1 MVLVVEVVW
10 EDSPASV
17 LKVVSVVLVFVVVTP
32 ASVVTEVSVL
42 KDTLV
47 LPLKDTKPRAMAA
60 STTPEAT
67 IAIIFFL
74 LIFFS
79 FLRSL
84 PLKNFFYR
92 KRSSACICRY
102 EAETMVATDCKNF
115 YKTFLVAHT
124 LPVPIQTVPYERRC
138 GSQ

>member
-17 LKVVSVVLVFVVVTP
+17 LKVVSVALVFVVVTP

-47 LPLKDTKPRAMAA
+47 LPLKDTRPIAIAA
-60 STTPEAT
+60 STATEAT

-84 PLKNFFYR
+84 PLKNFFIASAHRLAYVDTQR
-92 KRSSACICRY
+92 KPWWQQIVRIL
-102 EAETMVATDCKNF
+102 DQCKRLWGDAVE
-115 YKTFLVAHT
+115 KG
-124 LPVPIQTVPYERRC
+124 R
-138 GSQ
+138 